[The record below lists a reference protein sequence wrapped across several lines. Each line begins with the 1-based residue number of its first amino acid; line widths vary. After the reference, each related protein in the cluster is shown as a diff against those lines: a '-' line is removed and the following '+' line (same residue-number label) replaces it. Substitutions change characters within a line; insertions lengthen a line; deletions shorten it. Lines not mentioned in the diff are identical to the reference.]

1 MFQVLTSIER
11 SNPFKGLTD
20 DLFACYPFPSL
31 PVIFEILVVPH
42 PVMHLSMSF
51 TVKNAFYEL
60 EMKEGIYMTRQTLFR
75 DIFDG
80 LEDILETRH
89 DA

>member
-1 MFQVLTSIER
+1 MIFLHVI
-11 SNPFKGLTD
+11 
-20 DLFACYPFPSL
+20 L
-31 PVIFEILVVPH
+31 PRHFLSSSSTLVVPH

-51 TVKNAFYEL
+51 TVKNPFYEL